1 MDAARSLNS
10 VQAMKTETV
19 QTRQLFRISECTH
32 THRTGYFIMKIV
44 KQGLYI
50 HGKGRKQGYFLKILA
65 YLLTIKGMAL
75 RMNNKVLSCDPD
87 LNSVLLT
94 NQIVFL
100 DMFWSF
106 DGIIINIL
114 YFREF
119 IISSSSWRRQ
129 AFPLEVVKKVGGEQ
143 ERGIRSKKFAR
154 QAKAWT
160 TEIVWIFVYTHTG
173 YKRITHGF
181 RFTYKKEY
189 PHPPGNL
196 LQHELNSDVALLIT
210 AHKKKILQPLY
221 LL

>member
-1 MDAARSLNS
+1 MYTYTQNRILHHEDCPARSLYPWKRS
-10 VQAMKTETV
+10 KT
-19 QTRQLFRISECTH
+19 RLLFKKFS
-32 THRTGYFIMKIV
+32 
-44 KQGLYI
+44 Q
-50 HGKGRKQGYFLKILA
+50 
-65 YLLTIKGMAL
+65 LLTIKGMAL

-87 LNSVLLT
+87 VNSVLLT

-143 ERGIRSKKFAR
+143 ERGIRSKKFAK

-181 RFTYKKEY
+181 RFTYIKEY
-189 PHPPGNL
+189 PHPRGICCNTSWIAML
-196 LQHELNSDVALLIT
+196 RF
-210 AHKKKILQPLY
+210 
-221 LL
+221 